1 LGLKNGSSAST
12 VAFGILSDELDAG
25 DPADGAES
33 FNEFNAS
40 TNIIEE
46 APPMK
51 LPTRINLAP
60 KKTGRIKA
68 YRKFPYESFATNEN
82 RSDHLSFV
90 PLTSSSSSLSITGL
104 LI

>member
-25 DPADGAES
+25 DPVDGAES

-51 LPTRINLAP
+51 LKACVNDLAPTRRGKEKRTVSFHMNPLP
-60 KKTGRIKA
+60 RMRI
-68 YRKFPYESFATNEN
+68 
-82 RSDHLSFV
+82 D
-90 PLTSSSSSLSITGL
+90 LTTFHSRH
-104 LI
+104 